1 PPPTRQKVAAHTHYM
16 PEHWLGKAHTV
27 EVRAELLGLFHYKAQ
42 LFLEELLAVL
52 FAPVIL
58 CFSMPSC
65 AQEIVEFVTEHTVEV
80 PGVGSVCS
88 YSVFDFGR

>member
-1 PPPTRQKVAAHTHYM
+1 MSLSRATMAKLLRFWHALRQPPSPARRCSTSVASC
-16 PEHWLGKAHTV
+16 
-27 EVRAELLGLFHYKAQ
+27 FSAQ
-42 LFLEELLAVL
+42 ELLAVL